1 MDILQF
7 NYFKFSNDVINHR
20 KIKQTFILT
29 SGNTNIVLKHHETFE
44 FNFNWLAIN
53 HVTAHKCQL
62 LFWIHVNSL
71 CYFCLALE
79 LVIVFAL
86 EGKKNNE
93 INSGSE
99 LIKRRKRGV
108 AWPRMQIAIVTTSN
122 IRLEQKSF
130 LFTIQPQLLIS
141 LDTNTSKS
149 IKKLYNLLK
158 TDCPKAVLTELEIQ
172 ETLCVRIHPG
182 RWWWNK

>member
-1 MDILQF
+1 M
-7 NYFKFSNDVINHR
+7 
-20 KIKQTFILT
+20 
-29 SGNTNIVLKHHETFE
+29 LKHHGTFE

-71 CYFCLALE
+71 CYLCLALE

-108 AWPRMQIAIVTTSN
+108 AWPRMQIAIMTTSN

-130 LFTIQPQLLIS
+130 LFTFQPQLLIS
-141 LDTNTSKS
+141 LDTNTSKW
-149 IKKLYNLLK
+149 IKKMYNLLK
-158 TDCPKAVLTELEIQ
+158 TDCPKAVWTEH
-172 ETLCVRIHPG
+172 ETRYIVHLHSSQADDDTINDATS
-182 RWWWNK
+182 WK